1 MEDNEKTKEQLVNE
15 LVEMRQR
22 IYELEAS
29 GTRHIRVEE
38 ELKGTFLE
46 KVIDTTRDGIMIT
59 DEKGQITYVNT
70 ALAELSGRSK
80 EELIGEHTSVLAP
93 KDEEYM
99 EMFRGK
105 LAKLFKCGSVS
116 YETYF
121 VSSGGDS
128 IDVEWNT
135 SMVEDEDGNYIA
147 AVSIMRDITERKKS
161 EKDIKESR
169 DFFENIIKV
178 SVDGIMIV
186 DPGGNIVR
194 TNKAL
199 QKMVGYTQEE
209 LIGKHASELNSK
221 EEKYR
226 KISTGMVTRLFE
238 KGSVENAENMWMRK
252 DGSLFPTEINM
263 ALFKDGEGN
272 YSGGVS
278 IVRDITDRKRTE
290 EELKGTKEFLE
301 NLIETTIDGIMIND
315 LSGNITNV
323 NSALEKMTGFNKEKL
338 IGEHSSMLI
347 KEDEEIKERFREK
360 AAELFEKGY
369 SSYES
374 VLKKKDGKDI
384 EVECNITLAKDERG
398 DFVAAIS
405 IFRDVTE
412 RKKAEK
418 DILESK
424 EFLEKLFKTSTD
436 AIIVTDSQGNITM
449 VNDAMGM
456 MVGYSKDELLG
467 KHSSILTPPDKN
479 LRSEIVRDLKKLFQ
493 EGRVLGYE
501 TIWQRKDG
509 QQIFVESSKSLL
521 KDKDGQIIG
530 GVNFIRDVTE
540 KKKIENM
547 LLQSEKLKSLGEL
560 AGGVAHDFNNV
571 LAAIL
576 GRVQLLSMNL
586 ETPSDKQDR
595 RTVMSELRKGLEII
609 EKASLDGAETV
620 RRIQEFSR
628 RRTDDKHFTRVDIN
642 ELINNAL
649 DFTKTRWKG
658 ETESKGIKIK
668 IKKELSPLPPIAG
681 SASELREVF
690 TNLINNA
697 IDAMSQGGEIRI
709 RTFKENNYIGIKVE
723 DTDMGISEEMRDR
736 IFDPFY
742 TTKGPQATGLGM
754 SVSYEIIT
762 RHEGTITVESQEGK
776 GTTFTI
782 KIPIKEVE
790 VVKEEKV
797 QGLPRKGRKGNILIV
812 EDEEDIRILLSEIL
826 TSNGHVVSVASDGKK
841 GVEIFRKGSFDLVLT
856 DLGMPGMSGWE
867 VASSVKKLAPE
878 VIVAILTGWDIRL
891 GKDELKQNGVDMV
904 INKPFKVKQIMKLV
918 QEAIETKSKVKRGK
932 A

>member
-1 MEDNEKTKEQLVNE
+1 MKDNEKTKEQLVNE

-22 IYELEAS
+22 FS
-29 GTRHIRVEE
+29 GLQAIEIEHRRVEN
-38 ELKGTFLE
+38 ELRKGGEFLE
-46 KVIDTTRDGIMIT
+46 KVIDTARDGIMIT

-93 KDEEYM
+93 KDEEYR
-99 EMFRGK
+99 EMFRSK

-121 VSSGGDS
+121 VPSGGES

-161 EKDIKESR
+161 ENDI
-169 DFFENIIKV
+169 
-178 SVDGIMIV
+178 
-186 DPGGNIVR
+186 
-194 TNKAL
+194 
-199 QKMVGYTQEE
+199 
-209 LIGKHASELNSK
+209 
-221 EEKYR
+221 
-226 KISTGMVTRLFE
+226 
-238 KGSVENAENMWMRK
+238 
-252 DGSLFPTEINM
+252 
-263 ALFKDGEGN
+263 
-272 YSGGVS
+272 
-278 IVRDITDRKRTE
+278 
-290 EELKGTKEFLE
+290 KGTKEFLE

-323 NSALEKMTGFNKEKL
+323 NSALEKMTGFNKEEL

-347 KEDEEIKERFREK
+347 KEDEETKERFRER
-360 AAELFEKGY
+360 AAELLEKGY
-369 SSYES
+369 ISYES
-374 VLKKKDGKDI
+374 VLKKKDGRDT

-398 DFVAAIS
+398 DFVAGIS

-424 EFLEKLFKTSTD
+424 EFLENLFKTSTD
-436 AIIVTDSQGNITM
+436 AIMVTDQQGNITM
-449 VNDAMGM
+449 VNDAIEM
-456 MVGYSKDELLG
+456 MLGYSKDEILG
-467 KHSSILTPPDKN
+467 ENSSTFVPTDKELRARILGD
-479 LRSEIVRDLKKLFQ
+479 IKKLFK
-493 EGRVLGYE
+493 EGSLYGSESV
-501 TIWQRKDG
+501 WQRKDG
-509 QQIFVESSKSLL
+509 QHISTESNMTLL
-521 KDKDGQIIG
+521 RDKDGQIIG

-540 KKKIENM
+540 KKKVEKV

-576 GRVQLLSMNL
+576 GRVQLLRMNL
-586 ETPSDKQDR
+586 ETPSGKQER
-595 RTVMSELRKGLEII
+595 RKVMRELRKGLEII

-628 RRTDDKHFTRVDIN
+628 RRTDDKYFTQVDIN

-649 DFTKTRWKG
+649 DFTKTRWKD
-658 ETESKGIKIK
+658 EAESKGIKIK
-668 IKKELSPLPPIAG
+668 IKKDLSPLPSIAG

-697 IDAMSQGGEIRI
+697 LDAMPQGGEIKI
-709 RTFKENNYIGIKVE
+709 RTFKENSCIGIKVE
-723 DTDMGISEEMRDR
+723 DSGVGISKTITDR
-736 IFDPFY
+736 IFDPFF
-742 TTKGPQATGLGM
+742 TTKGPQSTGLGM
-754 SVSYEIIT
+754 SVSYGIIT
-762 RHEGTITVESQEGK
+762 RHKGTISVDSQGGR
-776 GTTFTI
+776 GTAFTI
-782 KIPIKEVE
+782 KIPVNKVVEIKED
-790 VVKEEKV
+790 
-797 QGLPRKGRKGNILIV
+797 GLQKLQRKGKKGNILIV
-812 EDEEDIRILLSEIL
+812 EDEENIRILLSEIL
-826 TSNGHVVSVASDGKK
+826 TSDGHLVSVASNGKK

-878 VIVAILTGWDIRL
+878 VIVAIVTGWDIQL
-891 GKDELKQNGVDMV
+891 GRDELKQNGVDMV
-904 INKPFKVKQIMKLV
+904 INKPFKVKQVLKLV
-918 QEAIETKSKVKRGK
+918 QEAIKIKNKVKRGK
-932 A
+932 G